1 MTQYFPIGV
10 TRGGYRLD
18 ISMNFPK
25 RLGRHRSDRRSL
37 HWRFY
42 TLLRSF
48 VHDDDAFEVS
58 EVFTFFFNQIMT
70 MKMKLPKSLTASRL
84 IALQKA
90 GGGVR
95 PIAVGE
101 SIARILSSLIF
112 NRISK
117 EANIDLLPFQFG
129 IKTIDGA
136 SSAVLSSET
145 LFLASSQNLIFN
157 LDFKI
162 AFNSV
167 KRSVIHEDLPK
178 HFPEILPYY
187 YHF

>member
-1 MTQYFPIGV
+1 
-10 TRGGYRLD
+10 
-18 ISMNFPK
+18 
-25 RLGRHRSDRRSL
+25 
-37 HWRFY
+37 
-42 TLLRSF
+42 
-48 VHDDDAFEVS
+48 
-58 EVFTFFFNQIMT
+58 
-70 MKMKLPKSLTASRL
+70 MKLPKSLTASRL
-84 IALQKA
+84 VALQKA

-145 LFLASSQNLIFN
+145 LFLASSQNFIFN

-178 HFPEILPYY
+178 HFPEILPYF